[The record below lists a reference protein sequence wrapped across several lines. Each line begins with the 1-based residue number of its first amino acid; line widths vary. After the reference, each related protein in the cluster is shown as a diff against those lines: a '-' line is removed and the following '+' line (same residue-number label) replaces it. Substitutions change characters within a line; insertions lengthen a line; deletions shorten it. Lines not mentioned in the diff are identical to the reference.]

1 MRFTYFWPWWAV
13 ILGLL
18 IMAGITVY
26 TYLGLKRPLRRRFR
40 FLLITLR
47 ILAASV
53 LLICLLEPVL
63 VEKKDITPPM
73 NLLILADTSRSMA
86 LTDVELN
93 GEPVSRLSLVNRL
106 LFDASTV
113 APMERGLKEFLP
125 KLNSRFDTHLY
136 QFDKQSQQVTNPI
149 EPLEADGG
157 LTDIAAAIRHAAKE
171 WRGQQLAGVVLITD
185 GAHNASTFP
194 MREIA
199 EAQIPIYTVGVGN
212 PQPPKDLKIAKV
224 EVSPVVYMEHEVPIR
239 ITVSHTGY
247 SGSQV
252 RLSLRDTG
260 ALRDT
265 EGAVIDATSMKLTE
279 EQTETIEFTLIPQVS
294 GTFQYT
300 VSLPN
305 LPDELTH
312 EDNEKTFPLKVVKTK
327 LRVLYI
333 DGRPRWEYTFLK
345 RALERDANVDA
356 TCLILSARR
365 WKGNPFSDTRL
376 PRTGGYYPQG
386 TVPNQ
391 VSRFPTT
398 LQGLL
403 AYDVLIVGDIIP
415 RALTQT
421 QQRAIVDFVEKRGG
435 AIVFLG
441 GQNSLGINGYSKT
454 ALAEL
459 LPIHLPPN
467 GCYVRDEDFSLE
479 LTPSGL
485 YHPMMRLG
493 DTQAKVE
500 AIWRDLP
507 TLSRWFS
514 GFQLK
519 GGATTLGAYRRTRGD
534 SAVPIIIFHRIG
546 LGKSLLIATEGVWN
560 WAFGVWSF
568 TDEDDTYPRLWGQ
581 IIRWMATRA
590 DTKQLNV
597 TTDLSTYSVGDDV
610 QVTLF
615 AYNES
620 YQPLNDAE
628 VRIEVVPPGNKS
640 FQLRTSPQPVTTGAY
655 KAQFRAAQK
664 GSYEIRATGSHGGL
678 PLGEDST
685 AVFVQSQ
692 LAELENPQLNEGRLK
707 ELASKTGGV
716 YTPIADV
723 ATLPDKIRDVQEPVF
738 VTQERDIWDTPLVLI
753 LVLSMLGT
761 EWFLR
766 KRRGLV

>member
-13 ILGLL
+13 VLGLL

-26 TYLGLKRPLRRRFR
+26 TYLGLKRPLGRRFR
-40 FLLITLR
+40 FLLISLR

-53 LLICLLEPVL
+53 LLFCLLEPVL

-93 GEPVSRLSLVNRL
+93 GEPVARISLVNRL
-106 LFDASTV
+106 LFDTSSDF
-113 APMERGLKEFLP
+113 PP
-125 KLNSRFDTHLY
+125 KLNGRFDTHLY
-136 QFDKQSQQVTNPI
+136 QFDKQSQQVTNSI
-149 EPLEADGG
+149 EHLEAKGG
-157 LTDIAAAIRHAAKE
+157 LTDIATAIRHAAKE
-171 WRGQQLAGVVLITD
+171 WRGQQIAGVVLITD
-185 GAHNASTFP
+185 GAHNARSFP

-199 EAQIPIYTVGVGN
+199 DTQIPIYTVGVGN
-212 PQPPKDLKIAKV
+212 PQPPKELRVAKV

-260 ALRDT
+260 GT
-265 EGAVIDATSMKLTE
+265 VIDATSMTLTDQ
-279 EQTETIEFTLIPQVS
+279 QTQTIEFTLIPEAS
-294 GTFQYT
+294 GMFQYT

-305 LPDELTH
+305 LPDELTY

-345 RALERDANVDA
+345 RALERDADVDA
-356 TCLILSARR
+356 TCLILSARTP
-365 WKGNPFSDTRL
+365 NRL
-376 PRTGGYYPQG
+376 RGTLLERTDGYYPQG
-386 TVPNQ
+386 TGLNQ
-391 VSRFPTT
+391 MPRFPET
-398 LQGLL
+398 LQDLL
-403 AYDVLIVGDIIP
+403 AYDVLILGDILP
-415 RALTQT
+415 QSLSEA
-421 QQRAIVDFVEKRGG
+421 QQRAMVDFVEKRGG

-441 GQNSLGINGYSKT
+441 GQNSLGINGFGKT

-467 GCYVRDEDFSLE
+467 GCFVRDEDFSLE

-485 YHPMMRLG
+485 YHPMTRLG
-493 DTQAKVE
+493 DTQAMTE

-519 GGATTLGAYRRTRGD
+519 GGATTLGAYQRIGGNN
-534 SAVPIIIFHRIG
+534 AVPIVIFHRMG
-546 LGKSLLIATEGVWN
+546 LGKSLLIAAEGVWN

-568 TDEDDTYPRLWGQ
+568 TEEDDTYPRLWGQ
-581 IIRWMATRA
+581 IIRWMATRS
-590 DTKQLNV
+590 DIKQLNV
-597 TTDLSTYSVGDDV
+597 TTDLSTYSVGDEV

-628 VRIEVVPPGNKS
+628 IKITVIPPDNKS
-640 FQLRTSPQPVTTGAY
+640 FQPVITTPTERGLKY
-655 KAQFRAAQK
+655 QTQFRATQK
-664 GSYEIRATGSHGGL
+664 GSYKILAIGTHGDL
-678 PLGEDST
+678 ALGEDST
-685 AVFVQSQ
+685 AIFVQSQ
-692 LAELENPQLNEGRLK
+692 LAELENPQLNEERLK

-716 YTPIADV
+716 YTPIAD
-723 ATLPDKIRDVQEPVF
+723 AMTLPDKIRDVQEPIF